1 MNGKEY
7 NVQEFYLHLKLGI
20 WQSGQVAGW
29 GHVETA
35 KVRSDLM
42 TDKGFFIHKALNTYF
57 HSPLIKKHLSSGL
70 FLLDLYCLNK
80 NTAEKYVHV
89 AVVAVCRATVDYIKS
104 VECLRIIN
112 QLDACKFLQLLQNPA
127 SVKTSG
133 AYPKWK
139 TAGAGGRINNGIPV
153 YTRKH

>member
-1 MNGKEY
+1 MKEY

-70 FLLDLYCLNK
+70 FLLDLYCQNK
-80 NTAEKYVHV
+80 RNDTREYVHI
-89 AVVAVCRATVDYIKS
+89 AVIAVCRATADYIKS
-104 VECLRIIN
+104 VECLRITN
-112 QLDACKFLQLLQNPA
+112 KSDTCKFMQLIQYPA

-133 AYPKWK
+133 SYPKWNI
-139 TAGAGGRINNGIPV
+139 TRASGHINQGIPV
-153 YTRKH
+153 YTRKR